1 MRNTRIRMFGLALV
15 AVFAMG
21 AIASATASA
30 LPALPQLV
38 NKEEKALVKTGFKGT
53 SKESTF
59 ETKSGESVKCKA
71 DTITGKITGLSSDEA
86 EVKFTG
92 CSAVGGLLK
101 CKTKGAAS
109 GEIVLKETST
119 LVWLNEAKEEPG
131 EDFSLPTNVVIE
143 CTGLASETLEVKG
156 GTLCPT
162 TKALS
167 LKATVTCKQS
177 KGVQEPTEY
186 EMEGK
191 KFKVITETEGK
202 GTKAFKFE
210 ESGLTGTDELE
221 FEEEVKII

>member
-1 MRNTRIRMFGLALV
+1 MKAQLRMFGLALV
-15 AVFAMG
+15 AMFAIA
-21 AIASATASA
+21 AIASAAASA
-30 LPALPQLV
+30 LPTLPQLV

-53 SKESTF
+53 SGASTF
-59 ETKSGESVKCKA
+59 ETKSGEAVKCKA

-92 CSAVGGLLK
+92 CSAAAGLLK
-101 CKTKGAAS
+101 CKTGSTS

-119 LVWLNEAKEEPG
+119 LVWANEAKEEPL
-131 EDFSLPTNVVIE
+131 EEFSLPSTLKIE
-143 CTGLASETLEVKG
+143 CTGLLSETLEVRG

-167 LKATVTCKQS
+167 KKATVTCKQT

-186 EMEGK
+186 EMAGA

-202 GTKAFKFE
+202 GTKTFAFE
-210 ESGLTGTDELE
+210 QSGLTGTDELE